1 MKRLKQILIMVLV
14 GMSVLAWAVA
24 PQLQEPQNPVRRQNA
39 QNNRTQNNQQNNQ
52 QNRSRRDTAK
62 ITAQPIFADDEEI
75 PDSLLHPRWKIQ
87 RTQPITEEDLQ
98 RGSADFSMPD
108 NIEQKVE
115 YNDTLDRYI
124 IGSKMGSSY
133 LGTPIMM
140 TAEEYGK
147 WSERQMRNSY
157 FRSKNEEV
165 FESNGKEK
173 FSFRAV
179 CASRHKVRRN

>member
-39 QNNRTQNNQQNNQ
+39 
-52 QNRSRRDTAK
+52 
-62 ITAQPIFADDEEI
+62 P
-75 PDSLLHPRWKIQ
+75 
-87 RTQPITEEDLQ
+87 
-98 RGSADFSMPD
+98 DFSMPD

-173 FSFRAV
+173 FSFSDMHFDLGPAEKIFGPGGVRIKTQGTAELKFGATMKNIDNPSLPIRNRKTTNMNFDEKINLSV
-179 CASRHKVRRN
+179 NGKVGE